1 MKQKAPANKNQKY
14 LAILLAVIMFSS
26 VFMMFFWGGSD
37 GGTKVNS
44 SNGNEASTSS
54 AETNVSTIPF
64 SQIPGKQVHH
74 QFNSIAD
81 GLNMSPDGVMSAA
94 YVDLQKTTGTPLE
107 QSFGNKTMM
116 KSFYGADVTKRYNA
130 YYSDGS
136 GFELHSIPEQK
147 ILKSF
152 VPIPYHGYQLLARDT
167 STNSDIWN
175 VIGSPVIL
183 GSRQSVKNV
192 IDVLEGNATSTT
204 EYNQILNQTDPKNVI
219 LQVIVARTNNTTD
232 VPADQYY
239 NDLRKLDDG
248 SFEQTSLFLNVRPD
262 FAKNIAALQANSSER
277 GVTYNLTTS
286 GNITKLVLISD
297 FNNLSN
303 ETRLVTEKANLNS

>member
-1 MKQKAPANKNQKY
+1 MKQKVPANKNKKY
-14 LAILLAVIMFSS
+14 MAILLAVIMFFS
-26 VFMMFFWGGSD
+26 VFLILFSGGSGND
-37 GGTKVNS
+37 QKTNS
-44 SNGNEASTSS
+44 ENGNEASTPST
-54 AETNVSTIPF
+54 ETNISTIPF

-81 GLNMSPDGVMSAA
+81 GLNMSPDGVISAM

-116 KSFYGADVTKRYNA
+116 KPFYGADVTKRYSA
-130 YYSDGS
+130 YYSDGN
-136 GFELHSIPEQK
+136 GFELHAIPEQK

-152 VPIPYHGYQLLARDT
+152 IPIPYHGYQLLGRGAG
-167 STNSDIWN
+167 SNSDIWN
-175 VIGSPVIL
+175 VVGSPVIL

-192 IDVLEGNATSTT
+192 IDVLEGNATSAT
-204 EYNQILNQTDPKNVI
+204 EYNQILSQANPKDVI

-239 NDLRKLDDG
+239 NDLRKLDNG

-262 FAKNIAALQANSSER
+262 FAKNIAALKANSSER
-277 GVTYNLTTS
+277 GVMYDLTTS

-297 FNNLSN
+297 FNSLSN
-303 ETRLVTEKANLNS
+303 ETRLVTTEANLNS

>member
-26 VFMMFFWGGSD
+26 VFLMLFSGGSD
-37 GGTKVNS
+37 SDQKAS
-44 SNGNEASTSS
+44 SGNGNEASTPS
-54 AETNVSTIPF
+54 AETNISTIPF
-64 SQIPGKQVHH
+64 SQIPSKQVHH

-81 GLNMSPDGVMSAA
+81 GLNMSPDGVISAA

-116 KSFYGADVTKRYNA
+116 KPFYGADVTKRYSA
-130 YYSDGS
+130 YYSDGN

-152 VPIPYHGYQLLARDT
+152 VPIPYKGYQLLARDT
-167 STNSDIWN
+167 SANGDVWN
-175 VIGSPVIL
+175 VVGSPVIL
-183 GSRQSVKNV
+183 GSRQSVKSV
-192 IDVLEGNATSTT
+192 IDVLEGNATSATG
-204 EYNQILNQTDPKNVI
+204 YNQVLSQADPKNVI
-219 LQVIVARTNNTTD
+219 FQVVVARTDNTTD

-239 NDLRKLDDG
+239 NDFRKLDDG
-248 SFEQTSLFLNVRPD
+248 SFEQTSLFLNIKPD
-262 FAKNIAALQANSSER
+262 LAKNITALQATSSER

-286 GNITKLVLISD
+286 GKITKLVLISD
-297 FNNLSN
+297 FNRLSN
-303 ETRLVTEKANLNS
+303 ETKLLM

>member
-14 LAILLAVIMFSS
+14 VAIFLAVIMLFS
-26 VFMMFFWGGSD
+26 VLTILIGGSNNYSD
-37 GGTKVNS
+37 DKNS
-44 SNGNEASTSS
+44 ENESPTSS
-54 AETNVSTIPF
+54 AETNSSTIPF

-81 GLNMSPDGVMSAA
+81 GLNMSPDGVISAA

-107 QSFGNKTMM
+107 QSFGNTTMM
-116 KSFYGADVTKRYNA
+116 RPFYGVDVTKRYSA

-136 GFELHSIPEQK
+136 GFELHSIPQQK

-167 STNSDIWN
+167 SANGDIWN
-175 VIGSPVIL
+175 VVGSPVIL
-183 GSRQSVKNV
+183 GSRQSVKSV

-204 EYNQILNQTDPKNVI
+204 EYNQILSQANPKDVI
-219 LQVIVARTNNTTD
+219 FQIVAARTNNTTD

-239 NDLRKLDDG
+239 NDFRKLDNG
-248 SFEQTSLFLNVRPD
+248 SFEQTSLFLNIKPD
-262 FAKNIAALQANSSER
+262 IAKNITALQATSSER
-277 GVTYNLTTS
+277 GVAYNLTTS
-286 GNITKLVLISD
+286 GNITKLVLTSD
-297 FNNLSN
+297 FQSLSN
-303 ETRLVTEKANLNS
+303 EARLLK